1 MSITLPPV
9 IHIVRRFGCVGGME
23 SYVWNLPHELTK
35 LGLQIGVICEE
46 TFGEFDPSIDI
57 YKVPKPKP
65 RPRWKSMQ
73 RFRHHVT
80 RCVTDRLNKQP
91 SLIHSHER
99 SDCHHLTT
107 FHGPPITDNKSF
119 FSQLLISRR
128 VAAWKQMEKDE
139 LLSASTGQILA
150 VSSIVKNQLLELY
163 PELAGKGISV
173 AHPGIQPSP
182 NDEHEPSRYAHPPR
196 KFIFVGKEWKR
207 KGLDLAVKILE
218 QLPKQATIDVY
229 GPTIGEVPNWLIN
242 HECVNIMGWNE
253 RIPWGEYE
261 VLIHPARKEPF
272 GMVVAEARLH
282 GVKVL
287 TSTAVGSVEFGFKD
301 LVALETRAPIT
312 DWVQA
317 LESLT
322 VNCNSRVSECLW
334 TWSDLARLHVD
345 KFYPTAFK
353 ALKNE

>member
-23 SYVWNLPHELTK
+23 SYVWNLTHELTK

-57 YKVPKPKP
+57 YKVPKSKP
-65 RPRWKSMQ
+65 RPRWKAMQ
-73 RFRHHVT
+73 HFRHHVT
-80 RCVTDRLNKQP
+80 RCVTDRLNKQL

-99 SDCHHLTT
+99 SNCHHLTT

-119 FSQLLISRR
+119 FSQLLVSRR

-150 VSSIVKNQLLELY
+150 VSSIVKNQLLKLY

-173 AHPGIQPSP
+173 AHPGIHPLP
-182 NDEHEPSRYAHPPR
+182 KIEHEPSQYTHPPK

-207 KGLDLAVKILE
+207 KGLDLAIKILE
-218 QLPKQATIDVY
+218 QLPEQASIDVY
-229 GPTIGEVPNWLIN
+229 GPTIGEVPNRLIN
-242 HECVNIMGWNE
+242 QACINIMGWNE
-253 RIPWGEYE
+253 RIPWEEYE

-272 GMVVAEARLH
+272 GMVVAEARHH

-287 TSTAVGSVEFGFKD
+287 TSTDVGSVELGFKD

-322 VNCNSRVSECLW
+322 MNRSRVSECLW
-334 TWSDLARLHVD
+334 TWSDLARLYVD
-345 KFYPTAFK
+345 KFYPTAFN